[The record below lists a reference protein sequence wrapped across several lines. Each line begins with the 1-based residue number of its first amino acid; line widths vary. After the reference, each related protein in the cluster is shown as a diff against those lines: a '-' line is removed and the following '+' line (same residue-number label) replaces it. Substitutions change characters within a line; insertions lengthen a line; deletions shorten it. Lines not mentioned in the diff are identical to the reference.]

1 MYSMLM
7 MLWLALSAFNSGQYD
22 SIAFSMSS
30 DGGLTWSRPIKIN
43 QTPTNV
49 PALDQQAFNPTVAVA
64 ADGTVAV
71 TYYDFRNNTPAPG
84 ALTDYWLASG
94 HPSATK
100 PTKWNE
106 VRLTDTSFDLE
117 QAATRFNGAF
127 FLGDYDGLAAAGNDF
142 VAVWGMPDATK
153 PENIYFRRAIS
164 PSSLAPALAAPTGA
178 GTAASLAGALVQ
190 APGPSPAITTPTHS
204 PSAAAA
210 LDPTLVALQAAA
222 PALVAWAGPQQ
233 AEPSL
238 VPQPTL
244 TNAPVDRAPPSAGPS
259 RQTEAESGRAAAHG
273 TPSPMLDR
281 VFADLDASLLLD
293 TLQDCWAPGPTG

>member
-1 MYSMLM
+1 
-7 MLWLALSAFNSGQYD
+7 
-22 SIAFSMSS
+22 
-30 DGGLTWSRPIKIN
+30 
-43 QTPTNV
+43 
-49 PALDQQAFNPTVAVA
+49 VA

-71 TYYDFRNNTPAPG
+71 AYYDFRNNTPAPG
-84 ALTDYWLASG
+84 ALTDYWLAYC
-94 HPSATK
+94 HPSATA
-100 PTKWNE
+100 PATNPANWRE
-106 VRLTDTSFDLE
+106 VRLTDTSFNLE
-117 QAATRFNGAF
+117 QAPSRTVLGVPGSYT
-127 FLGDYDGLAAAGNDF
+127 LGDSEGLAAAGNDF

-190 APGPSPAITTPTHS
+190 ALGPSPAITTPTRS
-204 PSAAAA
+204 PSAAAV

-244 TNAPVDRAPPSAGPS
+244 TNAPVDLAPPSAGPS

-273 TPSPMLDR
+273 TPSTMLDR

-293 TLQDCWAPGPTG
+293 TLQDSWAPGPTG